1 MNNCRPRILVIDDT
15 RRVLDKLLPLSHLV
29 LSEDQLIRCLK
40 ATRAQLR
47 RDDRF
52 KSFQLHRRISARVHF
67 RRLHMGVPSQL
78 RWLVIRLR
86 IRVGISQPLTQAVN
100 RLLTE
105 AVAKR
110 STQH

>member
-1 MNNCRPRILVIDDT
+1 
-15 RRVLDKLLPLSHLV
+15 
-29 LSEDQLIRCLK
+29 
-40 ATRAQLR
+40 
-47 RDDRF
+47 
-52 KSFQLHRRISARVHF
+52 
-67 RRLHMGVPSQL
+67 MGVPSQL